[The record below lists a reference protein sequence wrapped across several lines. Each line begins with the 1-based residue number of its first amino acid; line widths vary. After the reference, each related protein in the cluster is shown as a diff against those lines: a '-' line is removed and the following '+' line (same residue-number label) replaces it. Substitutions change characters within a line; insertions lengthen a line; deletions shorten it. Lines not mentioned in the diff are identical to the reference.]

1 MVVADTVVS
10 LGVLA
15 AFYALLALGM
25 NVKYGHTGLLDFG
38 HVGFYLIGAYTAALF
53 VLPPESGGPDTIY
66 LFGLNLPAFFEGA
79 LPFLPFAELLG
90 WFVAVLAAT
99 LLAGIVGVFVA
110 LPTLRLREDYLAIT
124 VLGMAV
130 ILQRIVQAE
139 SWLVNGPDALRGIPR
154 PLPEFFPLTGAT
166 LSGAVGFF
174 LISAAIWAA
183 TVYVLGN
190 VLETNP
196 GPGAYADGSGE
207 DGTTA
212 SGSTLAER
220 LHTVVSLGTNRFF
233 SDRRADDTTGGGERA
248 ASGFGSPN
256 ERHLVR
262 TALASG
268 LIVGAVGGVLALLTP
283 MGLLVW
289 GTLLSALTWV
299 VLLVGLDRF
308 AAGFGALDYA
318 VTLALGAGYM
328 LALAPIYF
336 LASPALWVPLTVL
349 AFAVVIGAT
358 VYLHRNWSRFAD
370 RPFRYGIFTGLWF
383 GAIWYFPL
391 QILSSLRAGQFVAAA
406 TTVFNNAVW
415 VLSFSGAEPV
425 IGYSRF
431 QLFLFG
437 AVLLLSLYAMERVVE
452 SPFGRVLRA
461 VRDDERVVNSLGK
474 DPFMYKVQSMALGS
488 ALAGLAGV
496 LAAIYFQTLVFT
508 MFAPRVTFIALLMMF
523 LGGVGNNRAM
533 IVGAFLFWAF
543 QSATTQLAGF
553 VAPEFRTRIQALR
566 FVVMGVIFLALLYY
580 RPEGLLGERSR
591 TGVGGE

>member
-38 HVGFYLIGAYTAALF
+38 HVGFYLIGAYSAALF
-53 VLPPESGGPDTIY
+53 VLPPQSGGPDTIY
-66 LFGLNLPAFFEGA
+66 LFGLNLPAFFEGL

-90 WFVAVLAAT
+90 WFVAVLVAT
-99 LLAGIVGVFVA
+99 LLAGVVGAFVA

-154 PLPEFFPLTGAT
+154 PLPEFFPLEGAT

-174 LISAAIWAA
+174 LVSAAIWAA
-183 TVYVLGN
+183 TVYALGY
-190 VLETNP
+190 LLDSNP
-196 GPGAYADGSGE
+196 GEEAYADGSGGE
-207 DGTTA
+207 RVARTEP
-212 SGSTLAER
+212 TLAGR
-220 LHTVVSLGTNRFF
+220 LHTAVSLGTDRFF
-233 SDRRADDTTGGGERA
+233 SGRDDDSPDRDASSSGLGGAGERNRA
-248 ASGFGSPN
+248 RSA
-256 ERHLVR
+256 LV
-262 TALASG
+262 AGAV
-268 LIVGAVGGVLALLTP
+268 VGAVGGVLTLLTP
-283 MGLLVW
+283 AGLLAW

-299 VLLVGLDRF
+299 VLLVGLHRF
-308 AAGFGALDYA
+308 AADFDAVDYA

-328 LALAPIYF
+328 LTLAPIYF
-336 LASPALWVPLTVL
+336 LDSPALWVPLTLL
-349 AFAVVIGAT
+349 ALAAVIGAT
-358 VYLHRNWSRFAD
+358 VYLQRNWSRFVD
-370 RPFRYGIFTGLWF
+370 RPFRYGVFAGLWF

-391 QILSSLRAGQFVAAA
+391 QVFSPLQAGQFTAAA
-406 TTVFNNAVW
+406 TTLFNNAVW

-437 AVLLLSLYAMERVVE
+437 AVLVLSLIVMERVVE

-543 QSATTQLAGF
+543 QSATTQIAGF

-566 FVVMGVIFLALLYY
+566 FVIMGLLFLALLYY

-591 TGVGGE
+591 TGAGGE